1 MKRWLRPSSLSRRFS
16 TVTDRAAKVPSA
28 WTMAWSRPVGWVL
41 DHVAYRTTV
50 MGRDN
55 VPTGGP
61 VIFAGNHI
69 SFLDGPVMF
78 GASPRPMHILVK
90 KEMFQGFLGRVLR
103 ASGQLPVDRSG
114 DRAALLLSKDVLDAG
129 RCVGILPEGTR
140 GSGQAA
146 DINNGVAWL
155 ALNSGAPVVPVAI
168 LGTRT
173 GDEHLNTVPKPWRRF
188 HVSFGNALTL
198 SRNPGET
205 GRASMDRAGMEIRAA
220 LAGHVQD
227 AIKHSGQPLP
237 HADSR
242 KNFTAVAGTPAD
254 EPLRKVQ

>member
-1 MKRWLRPSSLSRRFS
+1 HL
-16 TVTDRAAKVPSA
+16 V
-28 WTMAWSRPVGWVL
+28 
-41 DHVAYRTTV
+41 YRTTV
-50 MGRDN
+50 TGKDN

-78 GASPRPMHILVK
+78 GASPRRMHILVK
-90 KEMFQGFLGRVLR
+90 KEMFKGPLGHVLR

-114 DRAALLLSKDVLDAG
+114 DRAALLLSKDMLDAG
-129 RCVGILPEGTR
+129 RCIGILPEGTR
-140 GSGQAA
+140 GSGQAT

-173 GDEHLNTVPKPWRRF
+173 GGEHLDTVPRPGRRF

-205 GRASMDRAGMEIRAA
+205 GRASMDRAGMEIRTA
-220 LAGHVQD
+220 LAGHVQET
-227 AIKHSGQPLP
+227 IHHSGQPLP
-237 HADSR
+237 HADYSTTL
-242 KNFTAVAGTPAD
+242 TAVAGPPAD
-254 EPLRKVQ
+254 DH

>member
-1 MKRWLRPSSLSRRFS
+1 M
-16 TVTDRAAKVPSA
+16 T
-28 WTMAWSRPVGWVL
+28 WSRPVGWVL
-41 DHVAYRTTV
+41 NHLVYRTSIT
-50 MGRDN
+50 GRDN
-55 VPTGGP
+55 VPSGGP

-90 KEMFQGFLGRVLR
+90 QEMFKGFLGRVLR
-103 ASGQLPVDRSG
+103 ASGQVPVDRSG
-114 DRAALLLSKDVLDAG
+114 DRAALLLSKHVLDAG
-129 RCVGILPEGTR
+129 RCVGILPEGSR
-140 GSGQAA
+140 GSGQAT

-173 GDEHLNTVPKPWRRF
+173 GSEHLDTVPRPGRRF
-188 HVSFGNALTL
+188 HISFGNALTI

-227 AIKHSGQPLP
+227 AIQHSGQPLP
-237 HADSR
+237 HADFPHEFHSSSR
-242 KNFTAVAGTPAD
+242 DAGRS
-254 EPLRKVQ
+254 PLRKVQ

>member
-1 MKRWLRPSSLSRRFS
+1 M
-16 TVTDRAAKVPSA
+16 T
-28 WTMAWSRPVGWVL
+28 WSRPVGWIL
-41 DHVAYRTTV
+41 DHLVYRTTV
-50 MGRDN
+50 TGKDN

-78 GASPRPMHILVK
+78 GAAPRRMHILVK
-90 KEMFQGFLGRVLR
+90 KEMFKGPLGHILR
-103 ASGQLPVDRSG
+103 ASGQLPVDRSR
-114 DRAALLLSKDVLDAG
+114 DRAALLLSKDMLDAG
-129 RCVGILPEGTR
+129 RCIGILPEGTR
-140 GSGQAA
+140 GSGQAT

-173 GDEHLNTVPKPWRRF
+173 GGEHLDTVPRPGRRF

-205 GRASMDRAGMEIRAA
+205 GRASMDRAGMEIRTA
-220 LAGHVQD
+220 LAGHVQET
-227 AIKHSGQPLP
+227 IHHSGQPLP
-237 HADSR
+237 HADYSTTL
-242 KNFTAVAGTPAD
+242 TAVAGPPAD
-254 EPLRKVQ
+254 DH

>member
-1 MKRWLRPSSLSRRFS
+1 M
-16 TVTDRAAKVPSA
+16 TDRGVRLPSGL
-28 WTMAWSRPVGWVL
+28 TMTWSRPVGWLL
-41 DHVAYRTTV
+41 DHVVYRTSVT
-50 MGRDN
+50 GRDN

-90 KEMFQGFLGRVLR
+90 KEMFKGLLGRVLR

-114 DRAALLLSKDVLDAG
+114 DRAALLLGKNMLDAG
-129 RCVGILPEGTR
+129 RCIGILPEGTR
-140 GSGQAA
+140 GSGQAT

-173 GDEHLNTVPKPWRRF
+173 GNEHLDTVPRPGRRF
-188 HVSFGNALTL
+188 HVSFGNALTP

-220 LAGHVQD
+220 LAGHVQET
-227 AIKHSGQPLP
+227 IQHSGQPLP
-237 HADSR
+237 HADFR
-242 KNFTAVAGTPAD
+242 TNFTAVAGTPAD
-254 EPLRKVQ
+254 DH